1 MKTLI
6 ICMALVTASLSFW
19 GIQRQQSF
27 AMGSNGDVV
36 RPEGAKKD
44 EEHIEKD
51 RKVGKSGEDILTKE
65 TSSQIKEKNP
75 PEKKPRIKYRDEPR
89 CSC

>member
-1 MKTLI
+1 
-6 ICMALVTASLSFW
+6 
-19 GIQRQQSF
+19 
-27 AMGSNGDVV
+27 MGSNGDVE
-36 RPEGAKKD
+36 RPKGAKKD

-51 RKVGKSGEDILTKE
+51 RKGGKSGEGISTKE
-65 TSSQIKEKNP
+65 TGSQIKERNQ